1 MQNMELDTRFKK
13 FTRITLVFLLIFQ
26 FSACKKAENRKCF
39 KTTGSDAVKSLVLPA
54 FDKLLLKEHIEY
66 VLIQDSTNQLIIR
79 GGENVINFIEWS
91 VDDENRLKIE
101 NKNKCSFL
109 RKLSSK
115 IIVEIHY
122 TEVNDIHFEGTE
134 SLTNIGSLKGS
145 YLSLLIR
152 DGAGS
157 VNLNLDVP
165 LTFADISHGWGDYT
179 FTGKT
184 DYAEIRARS
193 NGYCNVYGLEVRDS
207 IFTSSST
214 AGTIKLNANGIPLRG
229 EILTN
234 GKVVYRGTPSL
245 IDVKITGSGA
255 LVPE

>member
-1 MQNMELDTRFKK
+1 MLNMELDIRFKK
-13 FTRITLVFLLIFQ
+13 MTRIALMFMLIFS
-26 FSACKKAENRKCF
+26 FSACKKAENRRCF
-39 KTTGSDAVKSLVLPA
+39 KTVGSEATKTLILPT

-79 GGENVINFIEWS
+79 GGENVINFIAWEL
-91 VDDENRLKIE
+91 DDENRLKIE

-109 RKLSSK
+109 RKLSNK

-134 SLTNIGSLKGS
+134 NLTNVGTLKGS

-165 LTFADISHGWGDYT
+165 LTYADISHGWGDYT

-184 DYAEIRARS
+184 EYAEIRARS
-193 NGYCNVYGLEVRDS
+193 NGYCNVFGLKVRDS
-207 IFTSSST
+207 IYTSSST
-214 AGTIKLNANGIPLRG
+214 AGTIKLKADGIPLRG
-229 EILTN
+229 ELLTN
-234 GKVVYRGTPSL
+234 GKIIYRGTPSL
-245 IDVKITGSGA
+245 IDVKITGTGS
-255 LVPE
+255 LVAE